1 MQPAAALCFAAF
13 STRHAALLRD
23 FSFSFVVV
31 LPCAQ
36 LLTTAYN
43 AHTVKYSKMHCI
55 FVCIYC
61 YISITTTPTI
71 DTHTYTQYKKST
83 FVFIVSVVI
92 SFFYRFY
99 LKLNYVYAF
108 LCGLLNFKYKLK
120 SHQY

>member
-43 AHTVKYSKMHCI
+43 AHTVKYSKMHFI
-55 FVCIYC
+55 YVCIYC

-71 DTHTYTQYKKST
+71 DTHST
-83 FVFIVSVVI
+83 RNLHLYLLLVLLLVSFIDFI
-92 SFFYRFY
+92 
-99 LKLNYVYAF
+99 
-108 LCGLLNFKYKLK
+108 
-120 SHQY
+120 